1 MSRGRAH
8 ALLQRYKNIKVS
20 FLRARVYSG
29 ADLFSMY
36 VGEGEEILRQA
47 FASARRV
54 APCILFFDEI
64 DSLACKRDTD
74 TKRGSSLS
82 PSDRVLATLLTEMD
96 GLVSSQARSKVSTE
110 QDSACITSAAASEDF
125 LSRNVLVV
133 AATNRPWMVDEALLR
148 PGRFD
153 ERM

>member
-1 MSRGRAH
+1 
-8 ALLQRYKNIKVS
+8 
-20 FLRARVYSG
+20 
-29 ADLFSMY
+29 MY

-47 FASARRV
+47 FASARRA

-96 GLVSSQARSKVSTE
+96 GLVNSQAQSKVSPD
-110 QDSACITSAAASEDF
+110 QDDICTNAAASEDF
-125 LSRNVLVV
+125 LSQNVLVV

-153 ERM
+153 ERL

>member
-1 MSRGRAH
+1 MA
-8 ALLQRYKNIKVS
+8 S
-20 FLRARVYSG
+20 FLRVHVYSG

-47 FASARRV
+47 FASARRA
-54 APCILFFDEI
+54 APSILFFDEI

-82 PSDRVLATLLTEMD
+82 SSDRVLATLLTEMD
-96 GLVSSQARSKVSTE
+96 GLVNSQARSKVSTD
-110 QDSACITSAAASEDF
+110 QDGVCTSAAASEDF
-125 LSRNVLVV
+125 VSRNVLVV
-133 AATNRPWMVDEALLR
+133 AATNRPWMIDEALLR
-148 PGRFD
+148 PGRLD